1 MLRRPPTRLDLGL
14 DDVSEFYA
22 QRLARQQLA
31 AAADASSTP
40 QSSAAAQVRRAWR
53 AVCRC
58 RRVCPDP
65 GLQPTLRVSRRDVAT
80 RLGLAPT

>member
-31 AAADASSTP
+31 TASDASTTP
-40 QSSAAAQVRRAWR
+40 QSSSTVQVRVDR
-53 AVCRC
+53 
-58 RRVCPDP
+58 
-65 GLQPTLRVSRRDVAT
+65 
-80 RLGLAPT
+80 